1 MRRSTI
7 TFALTLLLSV
17 APAVS
22 AEKQS
27 WDLVRSGR
35 EALLVY
41 GVTESEAITLS
52 FICEPKKRQID
63 VVTTVLPAKS
73 KVGQAATIKLTN
85 GSASL
90 AFNGKVGRDNEDSG
104 EHVSAI
110 APIDA
115 RLFDLLENGTSVRI
129 DALGAHDSVPLI
141 GIKRPLA
148 QMRKA
153 CR

>member
-1 MRRSTI
+1 MRRSMLP
-7 TFALTLLLSV
+7 FVLALLLSA

-27 WDLVRSGR
+27 WGFVRSGS

-41 GVTESEAITLS
+41 GVPESEAITLS
-52 FICEPKKRQID
+52 FICEPKKKQID

-73 KVGQAATIKLTN
+73 KLGQAATIKLTN
-85 GSASL
+85 SSAGL
-90 AFNGKVGRDNEDSG
+90 DFKGKVGRDNADSG
-104 EHVSAI
+104 KHVSAMT
-110 APIDA
+110 AIDV

-129 DALGAHDSVPLI
+129 DVLSAHDSVPLK
-141 GIKRPLA
+141 GIKAPLA

>member
-1 MRRSTI
+1 MRRSTLP
-7 TFALTLLLSV
+7 FVLALLLSA
-17 APAVS
+17 APAAS
-22 AEKQS
+22 AETQS
-27 WDLVRSGR
+27 WGFVRSGS

-41 GVTESEAITLS
+41 GVPESEAVTLS
-52 FICEPKKRQID
+52 FICEPKKKQID

-73 KVGQAATIKLTN
+73 KLGRQATIKLTN

-90 AFNGKVGRDNEDSG
+90 AFNGKVGRDNADSG

-110 APIDA
+110 TAIDA

-129 DALGAHDSVPLI
+129 DALGAHDSVPLK
-141 GIKRPLA
+141 GIKGPLA